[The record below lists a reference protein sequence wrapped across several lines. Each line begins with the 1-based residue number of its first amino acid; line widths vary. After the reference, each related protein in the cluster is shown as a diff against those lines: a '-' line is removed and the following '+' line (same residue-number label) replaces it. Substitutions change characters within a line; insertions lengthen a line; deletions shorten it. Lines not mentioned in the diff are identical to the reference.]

1 MNNKKRN
8 NKGFSLVELIVVVA
22 IMAVLV
28 GVLAPA
34 YLTYVEKTRLQKDN
48 SAIAE
53 IAQAM
58 KIAAADEDVNSTI
71 VEAGLSI
78 TIGKAEKSA
87 KSVTYVAGTK
97 LDDAV
102 KVVVPSFTTT
112 SNTYK
117 NSGTPI
123 VLTLKITNGAPVVEG
138 AGIITTPNAE
148 KADAEQP
155 TF

>member
-58 KIAAADEDVNSTI
+58 KIAAADEDVNNTI
-71 VEAGLSI
+71 TTGGLKINIGEAKNG
-78 TIGKAEKSA
+78 A
-87 KSVTYVAGTK
+87 KSVAYVADAK
-97 LDDAV
+97 LDEAV

-117 NSGTPI
+117 NSTTQI
-123 VLTLKITNGAPVVEG
+123 VLTLKIADGAPVVEG
-138 AGIITTPNAE
+138 AGIITTPNAKTE
-148 KADAEQP
+148 DAKQP